1 MIYRKVETVQSHE
14 ALLND
19 IQSAEP
25 AQGSGAFWWMGQ
37 HTFIVKAGGTVIY
50 IDPFFAN
57 WPSRQTPSPLAP
69 SEARYADIVLVTH
82 GHGDHLDPE
91 SLRAMVDASPNALFV
106 CPRTE
111 AGRMID
117 EAGVPAERLRP
128 INAGERLDLAEV
140 HITAVKSKHE
150 SFDEHPELGFP
161 FLGYAVEVGGVA
173 FYHAGD
179 TIMYDGLV
187 QTLAEFSRL
196 DAMFLP
202 INGRDAE
209 RFLRG
214 CLGNFTFQEAVELAG
229 ELRPGLAV
237 PAHYDMFIGNQEDPQ
252 KFVDF
257 LNAKFPG
264 VSSWVGP
271 VGERVSFGR
280 QEPKQT

>member
-1 MIYRKVETVQSHE
+1 MTYPKVETARSHE
-14 ALLND
+14 ALLGD
-19 IQSAEP
+19 IHSAEP
-25 AQGSGAFWWMGQ
+25 AHGSGAFWWMGQ
-37 HTFIVKAGGTVIY
+37 HTFIVKAGGSVIY

-57 WPSRQTPSPLAP
+57 WPSRQTPPPLFPA
-69 SEARYADIVLVTH
+69 EAKLADIVLVTH

-91 SLRAMVDASPNALFV
+91 SLRAMVDASPDALFV

-111 AGRMID
+111 ASRMID
-117 EAGVPAERLRP
+117 EAGAPVERLRP
-128 INAGERLDLAEV
+128 INAGERLQLGRA
-140 HITAVKSKHE
+140 HITAIKSKHE

-161 FLGYAVEVGGVA
+161 FLGYVVEAGGVA

-179 TIMYDGLV
+179 TIMYDGLAK
-187 QTLAEFSRL
+187 TLTDFPHL
-196 DAMFLP
+196 DTMFLP

-264 VSSWVGP
+264 IPSWVGP
-271 VGERVSFGR
+271 VGERVVFGR
-280 QEPKQT
+280 PPT